1 MSAGGALPLV
11 ARTMMDATIFL
22 QIAWSSVA
30 GSSFFVLVSVAFA
43 LYLKVTTYWNF
54 AQAAQIGIA
63 FYVLYLLVR
72 VLGWPEWAALAAT
85 FAVVAGFGLALE
97 VWGFRV
103 LRRRNSPHLTYFIF
117 TFMVAQFGG
126 FLLMLLGGTEP
137 RSLVASLFM
146 PGLLVA
152 GVSVTTWDIEAIAV
166 TLVLLVA
173 IALLLSRT
181 AAGER
186 ILAVSDNR
194 QLAEFYGISA
204 ERTFMLTS
212 VVCAVPIVAG
222 TWLYGTRTTFLPT
235 TGLDL
240 LLIATVATILG
251 GVGSVVGA
259 AIAALAL
266 GLMRGFSVFVV
277 PSIWENALVY
287 FALVLAVVF
296 LPRGFG
302 GLWASLLSRRRAARM
317 SQAAAVAR
325 PTGAG

>member
-1 MSAGGALPLV
+1 
-11 ARTMMDATIFL
+11 MMDPTVFL
-22 QIAWSSVA
+22 QIAWSSIA
-30 GSSFFVLVSVAFA
+30 GSSFYVLVAVAFA

-63 FYVLYLLVR
+63 FYLLYALVR
-72 VLGWPEWAALAAT
+72 VLAWPAWAALAVT
-85 FAVVAGFGLALE
+85 FLAVAGFGLALE
-97 VWGFRV
+97 AWGMRV

-117 TFMVAQFGG
+117 TFMVAQFAG

-146 PGLLVA
+146 PGFLVA
-152 GVSVTTWDIEAIAV
+152 GVSVTAWDVEAIIV
-166 TLVLLVA
+166 TLVLLGG
-173 IALLLSRT
+173 IALLLSGT

-204 ERTFMLTS
+204 DRTYMLAS
-212 VVCAVPIVAG
+212 IVCAVPIVAG
-222 TWLYGTRTTFLPT
+222 VWLFGTRTTFLPT

-240 LLIATVATILG
+240 LLVATVATILG
-251 GVGSVVGA
+251 GVGSVIGA
-259 AIAALAL
+259 AVAALAL

-302 GLWASLLSRRRAARM
+302 GLWTSLVARRRAARM
-317 SQAAAVAR
+317 SQAAATAR
-325 PTGAG
+325 ASGAA

>member
-1 MSAGGALPLV
+1 
-11 ARTMMDATIFL
+11 MMDATVFL
-22 QIAWSSVA
+22 QIAWSSVTGA
-30 GSSFFVLVSVAFA
+30 SFYVLVAVAFA

-63 FYVLYLLVR
+63 FYVLYALVR
-72 VLGWPEWAALAAT
+72 VLGWPDWAALAAT
-85 FAVVAGFGLALE
+85 FVVVATFGLALE

-117 TFMVAQFGG
+117 TFMVAQFVG

-146 PGLLVA
+146 PGSLVA
-152 GVSVTTWDIEAIAV
+152 GVSITSWDIEAIAA
-166 TLVLLVA
+166 TLLILTGIAFLLT
-173 IALLLSRT
+173 RT

-194 QLAEFYGISA
+194 QLAELYGISV
-204 ERTFMLTS
+204 ERIYLLTS
-212 VVCAVPIVAG
+212 IVCALPLVVAV
-222 TWLYGTRTTFLPT
+222 WLFGTRTTFLPT

-240 LLIATVATILG
+240 LLIATVASILG
-251 GVGSVVGA
+251 GVGSVIGA
-259 AIAALAL
+259 AVAALAIS
-266 GLMRGFSVFVV
+266 LMRGFSIFVV

-302 GLWASLLSRRRAARM
+302 GLWNSVLARRRASRM
-317 SQAAAVAR
+317 SQAASSTRPVKVA
-325 PTGAG
+325 

>member
-1 MSAGGALPLV
+1 
-11 ARTMMDATIFL
+11 MMDATVFL
-22 QIAWSSVA
+22 QIAWSSIA
-30 GSSFFVLVSVAFA
+30 GSSFYVLVAVAFA

-63 FYVLYLLVR
+63 FYVLYALVR

-85 FAVVAGFGLALE
+85 LVVVVAFGLALE

-117 TFMVAQFGG
+117 TFMVAQFAG

-146 PGLLVA
+146 PGSLVA
-152 GVSVTTWDIEAIAV
+152 GVSVTAWDIEAIAA
-166 TLVLLVA
+166 TLFLLA
-173 IALLLSRT
+173 GLAFLLTRT

-186 ILAVSDNR
+186 IVAVSDNR

-204 ERTFMLTS
+204 ERIYMLTS
-212 VVCAVPIVAG
+212 VVCAVPLVAAV
-222 TWLYGTRTTFLPT
+222 WLFGTRTTFLPT

-251 GVGSVVGA
+251 GVGSVIGA
-259 AIAALAL
+259 AVAALAI
-266 GLMRGFSVFVV
+266 GLMRGFSIFVV

-296 LPRGFG
+296 MPRGFG
-302 GLWASLLSRRRAARM
+302 GVWASVVARRRAARM
-317 SQAAAVAR
+317 SQAASPVRPAAV
-325 PTGAG
+325 T

>member
-1 MSAGGALPLV
+1 
-11 ARTMMDATIFL
+11 MMDATVFL
-22 QIAWSSVA
+22 QIAWSSIA
-30 GSSFFVLVSVAFA
+30 GSSFYVLVAVAFA

-63 FYVLYLLVR
+63 FYLLYALVR
-72 VLGWPEWAALAAT
+72 VLAWPAWAALGAT
-85 FAVVAGFGLALE
+85 FVVVAGFGLALE
-97 VWGFRV
+97 AWGMRV

-117 TFMVAQFGG
+117 TFMVAQFAG

-146 PGLLVA
+146 PGFLVA
-152 GVSVTTWDIEAIAV
+152 GVSVTVWDVEAIIV
-166 TLVLLVA
+166 TLVLLGG
-173 IALLLSRT
+173 IALLLSGT

-204 ERTFMLTS
+204 ERTYMLAS
-212 VVCAVPIVAG
+212 IVCAVPIVAG
-222 TWLYGTRTTFLPT
+222 VWLFGTRTTFLPT

-251 GVGSVVGA
+251 GVGSVIGA
-259 AIAALAL
+259 GVAALAL

-302 GLWASLLSRRRAARM
+302 GLWTSLLARRRAARM
-317 SQAAAVAR
+317 SQAAATAR
-325 PTGAG
+325 ASEAA

>member
-1 MSAGGALPLV
+1 
-11 ARTMMDATIFL
+11 MMDATVFL
-22 QIAWSSVA
+22 QIAWSSIA
-30 GSSFFVLVSVAFA
+30 GSSFYVLVAVAFA

-63 FYVLYLLVR
+63 FYLLYALVR
-72 VLGWPEWAALAAT
+72 VLAWPAWAALGAT
-85 FAVVAGFGLALE
+85 FVVVAGFGLALE
-97 VWGFRV
+97 AWGMRV

-117 TFMVAQFGG
+117 TFMVAQFAG

-146 PGLLVA
+146 PGFLVA
-152 GVSVTTWDIEAIAV
+152 GVSVTVWDVEAIIV
-166 TLVLLVA
+166 TLVLLGG
-173 IALLLSRT
+173 IALLLSGT

-204 ERTFMLTS
+204 ERTYMLAS
-212 VVCAVPIVAG
+212 IVCAVPIVAG
-222 TWLYGTRTTFLPT
+222 VWLFGTRTTFLPT

-251 GVGSVVGA
+251 GVGSVIGA
-259 AIAALAL
+259 AVAALAL

-302 GLWASLLSRRRAARM
+302 GLWTSLLARRRAARM
-317 SQAAAVAR
+317 SQAAATAR
-325 PTGAG
+325 ASEAA

>member
-1 MSAGGALPLV
+1 MTV
-11 ARTMMDATIFL
+11 FL
-22 QIAWSSVA
+22 QIAWSSIA
-30 GSSFFVLVSVAFA
+30 GSSFYVLVAVAFA

-63 FYVLYLLVR
+63 FYLLYALVR
-72 VLGWPEWAALAAT
+72 VLAWPAWAALGAT
-85 FAVVAGFGLALE
+85 FVVVAGFGLALE
-97 VWGFRV
+97 AWGMRV

-117 TFMVAQFGG
+117 TFMVAQFAG

-146 PGLLVA
+146 PGFLVA
-152 GVSVTTWDIEAIAV
+152 GVSVTAWDVEAIIV
-166 TLVLLVA
+166 TLVLLGG
-173 IALLLSRT
+173 IALLLSGT

-204 ERTFMLTS
+204 ERTYMLAS
-212 VVCAVPIVAG
+212 IVCAVPIVAG
-222 TWLYGTRTTFLPT
+222 VWLFGTRTTFLPT

-251 GVGSVVGA
+251 GVGSVIGA
-259 AIAALAL
+259 GVAALAL

-302 GLWASLLSRRRAARM
+302 GLWTSLLARRRAARM
-317 SQAAAVAR
+317 SQAAATAR
-325 PTGAG
+325 ASEAA